1 LTNDQIMKRKY
12 EGVIVLKMQGQ
23 EEGIEEAVGGITKE
37 LESNGA
43 TMEQIERVGK
53 KEFAHEN
60 HAKQKHGYYVQ
71 YHFEAEPAVID
82 GVQEKLKLNDSVML
96 QHYRRR

>member
-1 LTNDQIMKRKY
+1 MKRKY
-12 EGVIVLKMQGQ
+12 EGVYVLNMKGQ
-23 EEGIEEAVGGITKE
+23 EEGIEDTVGTITKE

-43 TMEQIERVGK
+43 ALEQIDRIGR

-60 HAKQKHGYYVQ
+60 HAKQNHGYYVQ
-71 YHFEAEPAVID
+71 FHFEAEPSVID
-82 GVQEKLKLNDSVML
+82 GVETRLKLNDQIML